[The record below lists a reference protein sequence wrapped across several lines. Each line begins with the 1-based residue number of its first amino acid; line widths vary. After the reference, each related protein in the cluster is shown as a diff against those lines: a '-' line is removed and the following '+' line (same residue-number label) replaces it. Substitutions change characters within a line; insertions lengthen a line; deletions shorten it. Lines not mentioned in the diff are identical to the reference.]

1 MLFLI
6 AEVAVVAVSSV
17 RPSRA
22 KAATPPT
29 GQGFTVTTGDLK
41 FIL

>member
-1 MLFLI
+1 MLFLV

-29 GQGFTVTTGDLK
+29 GQGFTVTPAT
-41 FIL
+41 